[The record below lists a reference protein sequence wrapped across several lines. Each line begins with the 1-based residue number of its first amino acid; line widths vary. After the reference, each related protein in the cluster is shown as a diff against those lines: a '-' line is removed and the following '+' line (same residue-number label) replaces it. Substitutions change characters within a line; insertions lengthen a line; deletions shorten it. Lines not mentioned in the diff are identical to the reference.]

1 MEPDAQQVT
10 LNYSGGS
17 LTTSV
22 GVAKSLFGENYDLL
36 VSTAVPVNTSVS
48 SHSRTR
54 VIGEAPSTV
63 SAHTRDYQQWPT
75 SNANNAA
82 AGKKVLLAWD
92 GSSGDWVGRV
102 TGAMADFGTFLSES
116 APKAVKFRTSRG
128 TKYGPYV
135 ATVL

>member
-1 MEPDAQQVT
+1 MDPDAQQVT
-10 LNYSGGS
+10 LNYVGGS
-17 LTTSV
+17 LTTTV
-22 GVAKSLFGENYDLL
+22 GVAKSLFGGNYELL
-36 VSTAVPVNTSVS
+36 VSTPVPVSTSVS

-54 VIGEAPSTV
+54 IIGEPSTTV
-63 SAHTRDYQQWPT
+63 SAHSRDYQQWPT

-82 AGKKVLLAWD
+82 AGKKVLLSWE

-128 TKYGPYV
+128 TKYGPFV

>member
-1 MEPDAQQVT
+1 MDPDAQQVT
-10 LNYSGGS
+10 LNYTGGS

-22 GVAKSLFGENYDLL
+22 GVAKSLFGSNYDLL

-48 SHSRTR
+48 SHQRIR
-54 VIGEAPSTV
+54 VIGGDASTV
-63 SAHTRDYQQWPT
+63 SAHSRDYQQWPT
-75 SNANNAA
+75 SQANNAA

-92 GSSGDWVGRV
+92 GSEGNWVGRV

-116 APKAVKFRTSRG
+116 APKAVKFRTMRG

>member
-1 MEPDAQQVT
+1 MDPDAQQVT
-10 LNYSGGS
+10 LNYEGGS

-22 GVAKSLFGENYDLL
+22 GVAKSLFGDNYDLL
-36 VSTAVPVNTSVS
+36 VSIALPVNTSVS

-54 VIGEAPSTV
+54 IIGAPSSTV
-63 SAHTRDYQQWPT
+63 SAHTRQYQQWPT

-82 AGKKVLLAWD
+82 AGKKVLLTWE

-102 TGAMADFGTFLSES
+102 TGAMADFGTFLSGS